1 MTSFAVPRDGSPR
14 RPSAEAS
21 LPATGAAGLAWAWAW
36 AWGGARRPRP
46 SGAERGSPRIRI
58 FIGFPKVSML
68 FLGLL

>member
-36 AWGGARRPRP
+36 AWGGGGARRPRP
-46 SGAERGSPRIRI
+46 SGAERGSP
-58 FIGFPKVSML
+58 G
-68 FLGLL
+68 FLGFS